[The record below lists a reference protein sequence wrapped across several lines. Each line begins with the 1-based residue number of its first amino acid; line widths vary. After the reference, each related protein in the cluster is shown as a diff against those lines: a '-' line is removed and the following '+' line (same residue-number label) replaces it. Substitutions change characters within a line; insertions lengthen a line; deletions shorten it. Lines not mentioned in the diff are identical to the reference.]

1 MNRILEIKT
10 SNIILIGGILLVSG
24 IGLGFLVGLLIPQI
38 LVVLGIELLILGGI
52 KDYVFKRSSIRN
64 LGFVLLIFS
73 MLNFLRH
80 STFFIVISQIGR
92 LFEHDSYFLFFLA
105 REIVWLLVSLWIL
118 SRGLLVAK
126 RKNKL
131 NFEAYIKSREFK
143 FLSISILILLAL
155 EIPVF
160 GIHHG
165 GFGGGLHGHGFW
177 ELGLHFH

>member
-1 MNRILEIKT
+1 MNRILKIKT
-10 SNIILIGGILLVSG
+10 SNIILTGGILLVSG

-38 LVVLGIELLILGGI
+38 LVVFGIELLILGGI
-52 KDYVFKRSSIRN
+52 KDYVFKQSSVRN
-64 LGFVLLIFS
+64 LGLVLLTFS

-80 STFFIVISQIGR
+80 STFFIVISQIQTS
-92 LFEHDSYFLFFLA
+92 FEREPYFLFFLA
-105 REIVWLLVSLWIL
+105 REIIWLLVSLWIL

-126 RKNKL
+126 RKTDL
-131 NFEAYIKSREFK
+131 DFEAYIKSREFK

-165 GFGGGLHGHGFW
+165 FGGGLHGHGFW